1 MKYSLSPWEN
11 PGAPALGFPS
21 CSGYISPY
29 ILPLIIIQIQYLIRI
44 NNDFQYVSVC
54 LMSIPN
60 AFFSRPVIGPAITCC
75 TLYCTLHCS
84 LYYTIN
90 LIQPSKWLAN
100 MPCFLRNT
108 PHFMLPLSCTY
119 HYTMYCNTPYT
130 VHGTIHYII
139 HCTVH
144 CTF

>member
-1 MKYSLSPWEN
+1 MLRLY
-11 PGAPALGFPS
+11 FTVYPS
-21 CSGYISPY
+21 SHHNT
-29 ILPLIIIQIQYLIRI
+29 I

-75 TLYCTLHCS
+75 TLYCKLHCS
-84 LYYTIN
+84 LYYIIN
-90 LIQPSKWLAN
+90 LTQPSKWLAN

-144 CTF
+144 CTLQYTLYKHQSDWLIQINP